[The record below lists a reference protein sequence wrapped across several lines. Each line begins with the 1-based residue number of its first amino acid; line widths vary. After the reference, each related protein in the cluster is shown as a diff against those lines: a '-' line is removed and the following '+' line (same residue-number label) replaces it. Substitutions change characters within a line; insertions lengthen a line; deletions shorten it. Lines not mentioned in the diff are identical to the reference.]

1 MNLFQAII
9 LAAVEGITEFLPVSS
24 TGHMVLTA
32 QILGVTQTEFVKN
45 FEIIIQFG
53 AILAVIVL
61 YRKLLLNTKIWPQ
74 IIIAFIP
81 AAIIGFTLFKFIKGY
96 LLGNELI
103 TVIALFSG
111 GVAFIVFEL
120 WYKNHK
126 PTNLITDIEK
136 ITHKNALIVGIFQSI
151 SVIPGVS
158 RSGATILGGMLRDED
173 RKTAAKFSF
182 ILAIPTIAAA
192 SSLDLIKSNL
202 SFTQNEIV
210 MLIVGFLTAFV
221 VAVLTIKLF
230 MDYLTKHTFIPFGVY
245 RIVAAVVFY
254 IIFLR

>member
-1 MNLFQAII
+1 
-9 LAAVEGITEFLPVSS
+9 
-24 TGHMVLTA
+24 
-32 QILGVTQTEFVKN
+32 
-45 FEIIIQFG
+45 
-53 AILAVIVL
+53 
-61 YRKLLLNTKIWPQ
+61 
-74 IIIAFIP
+74 
-81 AAIIGFTLFKFIKGY
+81 
-96 LLGNELI
+96 
-103 TVIALFSG
+103 
-111 GVAFIVFEL
+111 
-120 WYKNHK
+120 
-126 PTNLITDIEK
+126 
-136 ITHKNALIVGIFQSI
+136 
-151 SVIPGVS
+151 
-158 RSGATILGGMLRDED
+158 MLRDED

>member
-1 MNLFQAII
+1 LPPKPVLITIDDGHDDVDSVI
-9 LAAVEGITEFLPVSS
+9 LP
-24 TGHMVLTA
+24 
-32 QILGVTQTEFVKN
+32 
-45 FEIIIQFG
+45 
-53 AILAVIVL
+53 ILAVVVL

-81 AAIIGFTLFKFIKGY
+81 AAVIGFTFFKVIKGF
-96 LLGNELI
+96 LLGNEMV
-103 TVIALFSG
+103 TVIALFCG

-126 PTNLITDIEK
+126 PKNIISNMEE
-136 ITHKNALIVGIFQSI
+136 ISHKNALIVGVFQSI

-158 RSGATILGGMLRDED
+158 RAGATILGGMLRDED

-202 SFTQNEIV
+202 SFTQNEAV
-210 MLIVGFLTAFV
+210 MLIVGFITAFI
-221 VAVLTIKLF
+221 VATLTIKLF
-230 MDYLTKHTFIPFGVY
+230 MQYLTRHTFIPFGIY
-245 RIVAAVVFY
+245 RIVAAMVFY
-254 IIFLR
+254 IIFLK